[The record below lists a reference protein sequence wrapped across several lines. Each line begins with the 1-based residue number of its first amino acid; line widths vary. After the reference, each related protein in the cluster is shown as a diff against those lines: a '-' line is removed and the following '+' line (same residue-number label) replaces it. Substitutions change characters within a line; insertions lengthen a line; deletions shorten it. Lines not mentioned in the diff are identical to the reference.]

1 MLSKRDMQF
10 VRLAGKWRWLT
21 AEEGEDVLFL
31 VEKFEG
37 KLAIEEIIR
46 RRNYLSEA
54 EIQELAA
61 ATDKAV
67 GTKSAAK
74 SRAHTVARPAIPRGG
89 PSGDVTIMGGLTTI
103 GRPPVAP
110 DGRPD
115 PTLFDSPFATILDGG
130 PVLPPGGVPVR
141 GVAPKIDPGAF
152 DDTPAE
158 TNPERTIIAPMPDAV
173 REARRRLEQAQAE
186 KRDARRRPGEDNTEP
201 GRAEPGP
208 LGRATRIRQPMEEE
222 GPTATDLSKA
232 ELLALAQ
239 ADLVVPSEYDGEPV
253 ERTVFQLRTDF
264 DEPPTSNEGEPM
276 PLPAD
281 ALIPIEPAIVG
292 VHLEDP
298 LADDP
303 LAEISDAAML
313 HPAARETS
321 ELEAATVDGADL
333 VDLAEDPD
341 AAQRL
346 LGAFGS
352 YTLERVVARGARSI
366 VYAGVQTETG
376 YPVAVKVLLD
386 DATAASQF
394 VRERGDDLL
403 AAARVSSPHVVRVV
417 DVGRVEARFYVALD
431 YVEGWTL
438 EEKIAAGERPPILEA
453 LTIARDVARGLADA
467 EVSGLVHKDVR
478 PGNVILGED
487 GARLT
492 GFGFA
497 RDTMGLAGS
506 PGYLA
511 PERFAG
517 ARPSTSADLYA
528 LGVLLFRL
536 LTGEMPFSGDD
547 ARAIAAAAAAYE
559 ASDVRTYHPEIPLEV
574 AQVVAALLA
583 RDPNAR
589 GGTATAVAGHLDRLT
604 FDVEAA
610 GLFAAEAERGPPPI
624 KPIAIR
630 TVLYAVGLLVLSV
643 VLPLGVTAV
652 GLALFGALFSIGA
665 TTLLAAIALIRR
677 GQIPLT
683 MSSAWLVRAEEAF
696 GAVGTALL
704 VAGFVVSSPAFLNV
718 FVSFLAVIVLVS
730 WVFGIVLRRA
740 VAAAREDGGVGR
752 MLAVL
757 GDPTLT
763 RWRVVHAPLLAAL
776 TCLATTRYLLIAYF
790 AAG

>member
-31 VEKFEG
+31 VEKFDG

-61 ATDKAV
+61 ATDRAV
-67 GTKSAAK
+67 GT
-74 SRAHTVARPAIPRGG
+74 RTHTVARPAIPRGG

-130 PVLPPGGVPVR
+130 PIIPQGVPVR
-141 GVAPKIDPGAF
+141 GAAPKIDPTAF

-173 REARRRLEQAQAE
+173 REARRRLEQEQAK
-186 KRDARRRPGEDNTEP
+186 KRDARQRPGEDSTEP
-201 GRAEPGP
+201 GRA
-208 LGRATRIRQPMEEE
+208 TRIQQPMEEE

-232 ELLALAQ
+232 ELRALALAPNV
-239 ADLVVPSEYDGEPV
+239 VVPTDFDAEPV
-253 ERTVFQLRTDF
+253 ERTIFEPRARYED
-264 DEPPTSNEGEPM
+264 PPTLGEDDPV

-281 ALIPIEPAIVG
+281 ALVPLEEPAIIG
-292 VHLEDP
+292 IHL
-298 LADDP
+298 DDP

-313 HPAARETS
+313 YPAARPTS
-321 ELEAATVDGADL
+321 EIEAVTVDGADL
-333 VDLAEDPD
+333 ADLQHDPD
-341 AAQRL
+341 AAQRM
-346 LGAFGS
+346 LGTFGG
-352 YTLERVVARGARSI
+352 YTLERVVARGGRSI

-376 YPVAVKVLLD
+376 YPVAVKVLVSD
-386 DATAASQF
+386 SAIASRF
-394 VRERGDDLL
+394 VMERGEDLL
-403 AAARVSSPHVVRVV
+403 KAAQVSSPHVVRVV
-417 DVGRVEARFYVALD
+417 DVGRVDARFYVALD

-438 EEKIAAGERPPILEA
+438 EEKIAAGERPPVLEA
-453 LTIARDVARGLADA
+453 LTIVRDIARGLADA

-478 PGNVILGED
+478 PGNVILGAD

-517 ARPSTSADLYA
+517 MPASSATDLYA

-547 ARAIAAAAAAYE
+547 ARAIAAAAATYE
-559 ASDVRTYHPEIPLEV
+559 ASDVRTYHPEIPPEV
-574 AQVVAALLA
+574 AQVVAALLS
-583 RDPNAR
+583 RDPNLR

-604 FDVEAA
+604 FEVEAA
-610 GLFAAEAERGPPPI
+610 GLFAAEAQRGPPPLG
-624 KPIAIR
+624 PVALR
-630 TVLYAVGLLVLSV
+630 TGLVAAGLLVLSV
-643 VLPLGVTAV
+643 VLPMGATALDLV
-652 GLALFGALFSIGA
+652 SSSTGLDAALFGALLSIGA

-683 MSSAWLVRAEEAF
+683 MSSAWLVRAEEAA
-696 GAVGTALL
+696 GALGTVLL